1 MSTRARPHTAGP
13 AVAGVRDPLLRT
25 VQRTVEE
32 YGLLP
37 AGTHVL
43 AACSGGADSVALV
56 RLLSRLSAQG
66 RWRLSVGHVHHGLRT
81 SADSDAALV
90 AELARRLQLP
100 FFLRRL
106 EGLGGANLEARAR
119 AARYAALAEMAREAG
134 AQAVATGH
142 TLDDQA
148 ETVLL
153 RLLRG
158 TGVAGLSGIR
168 PIRPLAPGI
177 TVVRPLLR
185 CRRQALR
192 DFLSQEGEAWRE
204 DETNVDPRYAR
215 NRVRTRLMPILVA
228 ENPRFPEALAHLAEV
243 VREEEAVWA
252 EWVGQ
257 TLRRIARPAEGGW
270 TAPLQEFLDLPV
282 GLQRRVL
289 RELAGNLPTVSFV
302 HVEEARRLLR
312 SGRAG
317 QELVLP
323 GGARVRRGSGSFWVG
338 TPGEVSSLQP
348 VPLPV
353 PGRAWV
359 PDLGLVVEARLGP
372 RGESEPT
379 GRWEAELDERYGTQ
393 DLVVRTRQPGDRI
406 RLRVGTRK
414 LQDLLVDLR
423 VPRWE
428 RDRLPLVATG
438 DGEVLWVVGYRV
450 ADAARPAPDAVGC
463 LRLRAWPLEAGA
475 TLEAGA
481 ADGILGEQ
489 LPVGRGGPARVRE
502 GQEAIR

>member
-1 MSTRARPHTAGP
+1 
-13 AVAGVRDPLLRT
+13 
-25 VQRTVEE
+25 
-32 YGLLP
+32 
-37 AGTHVL
+37 
-43 AACSGGADSVALV
+43 
-56 RLLSRLSAQG
+56 
-66 RWRLSVGHVHHGLRT
+66 
-81 SADSDAALV
+81 
-90 AELARRLQLP
+90 
-100 FFLRRL
+100 
-106 EGLGGANLEARAR
+106 
-119 AARYAALAEMAREAG
+119 
-134 AQAVATGH
+134 
-142 TLDDQA
+142 
-148 ETVLL
+148 TVLL
-153 RLLRG
+153 RLVRG

-177 TVVRPLLR
+177 TVVRPLLW

-192 DFLSQEGEAWRE
+192 EFLSQEGETWRE
-204 DETNVDPRYAR
+204 DETNLDPRYAR
-215 NRVRTRLMPILVA
+215 NRVRARLMPVLMA

-257 TLRRIARPAEGGW
+257 TLRRLARPAEGGW
-270 TAPLQEFLDLPV
+270 TVPLHEFSDLPA

-289 RELAGNLPTVSFV
+289 RELAGNSPALSFV

-312 SGRAG
+312 TGQAG
-317 QELVLP
+317 QELALP
-323 GGARVRRGSGSFWVG
+323 GGARVRRESSSFCVG
-338 TPGEVSSLQP
+338 WPREVSSPEP
-348 VPLPV
+348 VPLSV

-359 PDLGLVVEARLGP
+359 PDLGLVMEARVEP
-372 RGESEPT
+372 RGECEPK
-379 GRWEAELDERYGTQ
+379 GRWEAELDERYGKR
-393 DLVVRTRQPGDRI
+393 DLVVRARQPGDRI
-406 RLRVGTRK
+406 RLKVGTRK

-450 ADAARPAPDAVGC
+450 ADAARPAPDAARC

-489 LPVGRGGPARVRE
+489 LPAGRGGSARVSE

>member
-1 MSTRARPHTAGP
+1 MSTRVRPHTAGA
-13 AVAGVRDPLLRT
+13 AVARTPDDLLRI
-25 VQRTVEE
+25 VRRTLEE
-32 YGLLP
+32 DGGLP

-56 RLLSRLSAQG
+56 HLLARLSAER
-66 RWRLSVGHVHHGLRT
+66 RWRVSVGHVHHGLRT
-81 SADSDAALV
+81 SADSDATFV

-100 FFLRRL
+100 FFVRRV

-119 AARYAALAEMAREAG
+119 AARYAALADMAREAG

-153 RLLRG
+153 RLVRG
-158 TGVAGLSGIR
+158 TGLTGLSGIR
-168 PIRPLAPGI
+168 PLRFLAPGI
-177 TVVRPLLR
+177 TVVRPLLW

-192 DFLSQEGEAWRE
+192 DFISQEGETWRE
-204 DETNVDPRYAR
+204 DETNLDPRYAR
-215 NRVRTRLMPILVA
+215 NRIRARLMPILVA

-257 TLRRIARPAEGGW
+257 TLRRLARPAEGGW
-270 TAPLQEFLDLPV
+270 TVPLQEFLHLPT

-289 RELAGNLPTVSFV
+289 RELAGNFPAVSFV

-312 SGRAG
+312 GGQAG
-317 QELVLP
+317 QELALP
-323 GGARVRRGSGSFWVG
+323 GGARVRRESSSFWVG
-338 TPGEVSSLQP
+338 WPREATSLEP

-359 PDLGLVVEARLGP
+359 PDLGLVVDARVES
-372 RGESEPT
+372 RGASEPE
-379 GRWEAELDERYGTQ
+379 GRWEAELDERYCKR
-393 DLVVRTRQPGDRI
+393 DLVVRARRPGDRI
-406 RLRVGTRK
+406 RLKVGTRK

-450 ADAARPAPDAVGC
+450 ADAARPAPDAARC

-489 LPVGRGGPARVRE
+489 LPAGLGGSARVSE